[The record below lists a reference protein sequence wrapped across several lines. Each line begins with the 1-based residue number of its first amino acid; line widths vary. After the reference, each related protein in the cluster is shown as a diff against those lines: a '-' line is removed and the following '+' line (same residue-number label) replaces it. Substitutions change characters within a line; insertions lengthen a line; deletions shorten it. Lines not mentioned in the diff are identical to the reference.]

1 MILFGDEFYLEMVLP
16 YATIAKKP
24 VTLAD
29 VNSEFTNVNDPVISL
44 ICDGETLEWVKE
56 LLPDIKNITEL
67 ENIDLRTPVLHCG
80 DTLYLFAFNMQKEF
94 QITKITVIDEYV
106 DDPNYDNVTLGDLM
120 KYIDRKVFEN
130 SDKFQ
135 LKKRGLTELRN
146 GEVIMRF
153 THPRSGD
160 FYIEFTD
167 KKSRMIAKII
177 VDNKIIGHESGRM
190 FIYNDRDE
198 ILAGYKEG
206 IVLSYRDPI
215 CDASIRNI
223 FKETKSDSWH
233 ALVMALLWDISRTD

>member
-1 MILFGDEFYLEMVLP
+1 MIFFGDEFYLEMVLP
-16 YATIAKKP
+16 YATIVKKP

-29 VNSEFTNVNDPVISL
+29 VNFEFNNVNDPVTSL

-56 LLPDIKNITEL
+56 LLPDRKNIHEP
-67 ENIDLRTPVLHCG
+67 ENIDLQTPVLHCG

-94 QITKITVIDEYV
+94 QITKITIIDEYD

-130 SDKFQ
+130 SDRLEIKN
-135 LKKRGLTELRN
+135 RGLTELRN

-153 THPRSGD
+153 THPMSGD

-167 KKSRMIAKII
+167 KNSRMIAKII
-177 VDNKIIGHESGRM
+177 IDNKIIGHESGRM
-190 FIYNDRDE
+190 FIYNYRDE
-198 ILAGYKEG
+198 ILTRYKEG

-223 FKETKSDSWH
+223 FKETESDSWH
-233 ALVMALLWDISRTD
+233 ALIMALLWDISHTD